1 MVLQGYFQS
10 EHVAGFQDLAVALPQ
25 CIYFLDGIFFFK
37 IAELHVI
44 EISLRWIGSTSP
56 TSQKAFEKWLS
67 TLYF

>member
-10 EHVAGFQDLAVALPQ
+10 EHVTGFQDLAVALPQ

-44 EISLRWIGSTSP
+44 EISLR
-56 TSQKAFEKWLS
+56 
-67 TLYF
+67 